1 MSKRLSAFGVVIAL
15 ASCATE
21 LPTTP
26 PAAPAGLTAQVG
38 DGSISLRWD
47 DPGDPGIASYE
58 FRLRAPG
65 DADWRNWRA
74 IGGSTHATTARTLP
88 GLTNGVLYQVQL
100 RARNAA
106 GPGVPSQT
114 SATPNHPSTSPAK

>member
-74 IGGSTHATTARTLP
+74 IGGSTHATTAHTLP

-106 GPGVPSQT
+106 GPGAPSQT